1 MNEVTGT
8 VEMDSINQPLQ
19 IHLLDRFLA
28 RRAGL
33 NEVIGTIEM
42 DSINPPLQIHD
53 RSQLPLKQIGVAVIS
68 NEAGEILIDKRK
80 MSGAMGGLW
89 EFPGGK
95 IEAGETIVDCI
106 VREIREELAIEI
118 SVGEHLITIDHTYPT
133 IRVTLI
139 AHHCKH
145 ISGVPQPIESDEIR
159 WVKIGDL
166 NEYQFPDANVAIIR
180 AIELMSIELKL

>member
-1 MNEVTGT
+1 
-8 VEMDSINQPLQ
+8 
-19 IHLLDRFLA
+19 
-28 RRAGL
+28 
-33 NEVIGTIEM
+33 M
-42 DSINPPLQIHD
+42 DSINPPIGIQGD
-53 RSQLPLKQIGVAVIS
+53 SQLPHKQIGVAVIS

-118 SVGEHLITIDHTYPT
+118 SVGDRLLTIEHSYPT

-145 ISGVPQPIESDEIR
+145 ISGIPRPIESDEIR

-166 NEYQFPDANVAIIR
+166 RQYQFPDANEAIIR
-180 AIELMSIELKL
+180 AIVDLRGFGCWR